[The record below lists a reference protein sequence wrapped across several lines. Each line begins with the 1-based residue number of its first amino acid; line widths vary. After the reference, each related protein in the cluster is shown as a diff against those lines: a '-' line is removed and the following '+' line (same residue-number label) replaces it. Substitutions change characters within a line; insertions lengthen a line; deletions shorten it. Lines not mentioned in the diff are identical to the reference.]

1 LKDSDLLL
9 NDCVAGLDNLRPAAK
24 KREFLRFELYHFP
37 RFEGR
42 EGDAVVSLRRRA
54 FDKSRLSSI
63 LSANTKLQIQ
73 FQNDI
78 YAKVCYLSR
87 FLSPRIL

>member
-1 LKDSDLLL
+1 MDSDLLL
-9 NDCVAGLDNLRPAAK
+9 NECMAGLDNLRPAASK
-24 KREFLRFELYHFP
+24 TNDFLRFDLCLLH

-63 LSANTKLQIQ
+63 LSANTQLQIQ

-78 YAKVCYLSR
+78 YAKVC
-87 FLSPRIL
+87 